1 MNNLNFGKD
10 NNILNLKNSSK
21 SKSINKSNRI
31 TSQNIISK
39 INSNK
44 NINIGETGIKMDIKN
59 ENEKIM
65 KELINNNQTM
75 ELSFNNRENI
85 NKLKTYEKIIE
96 DQKNEIKNL
105 NEKIQQLNN

>member
-59 ENEKIM
+59 ENE
-65 KELINNNQTM
+65 
-75 ELSFNNRENI
+75 I

>member
-1 MNNLNFGKD
+1 
-10 NNILNLKNSSK
+10 
-21 SKSINKSNRI
+21 
-31 TSQNIISK
+31 
-39 INSNK
+39 
-44 NINIGETGIKMDIKN
+44 MDIKN

-65 KELINNNQTM
+65 KELINNNL